1 VTHTKLIS
9 RAALALLL
17 IAPSCLA
24 SIEASAQTQ
33 PQGMTVGSP
42 PPPSGPAKP
51 TRASCT
57 KQGKEQGLKGGK
69 LSAFVKTCLKG

>member
-1 VTHTKLIS
+1 ME
-9 RAALALLL
+9 AA
-17 IAPSCLA
+17 
-24 SIEASAQTQ
+24 AQTQ

-42 PPPSGPAKP
+42 PPPSGGKP
-51 TRASCT
+51 TKASCT